1 MPLPARLRGFAAS
14 AGLARRRLLRLSRE
28 AAKEGRISSSPAS
41 LVRSTVR
48 RMRLPLLI
56 ALVAAVLPS
65 PAEAQQPGFPGTWAA
80 TKEAPKDLPPAPS
93 PPLGQRFALAVEG
106 DTVTLTRTGR
116 TGSLVLPMPLGSE
129 VRWRPPAQPCQA
141 DFVRIE
147 KMAMEGDAL
156 VFTLVGILPPGGSEP
171 RVNNIRYV
179 IRAEGPDA
187 ISVQSTIAQQGQ
199 PKPVATIYRKSAEP
213 MPPATDPEPLPI
225 KGVPAKATDAGWIA
239 AMWVATSANNVTTEE
254 RWTPPATGVML
265 GVGRTLRGADMPA
278 FEFLCIAEREGSLVY
293 FAMPNA
299 RTPATPFV
307 LTAITPDSM
316 TFENPSHDFPKLIRY
331 TRLPDGSLQTTISG
345 GPGTRERHVTL
356 KKQ

>member
-1 MPLPARLRGFAAS
+1 MGLPARLGRYAAS
-14 AGLARRRLLRLSRE
+14 AKSLLFNHPG
-28 AAKEGRISSSPAS
+28 AGRSK
-41 LVRSTVR
+41 VQ

-56 ALVAAVLPS
+56 ALVAALLPS
-65 PAEAQQPGFPGTWAA
+65 PAEAQQPDFTGTWVA
-80 TKEAPKDLPPAPS
+80 TKDAPKDLPPAPS

-106 DTVTLTRTGR
+106 GAVTLTRSGR
-116 TGSLVLPMPLGSE
+116 AGSLVLTLPLGSE
-129 VRWRPPAQPCQA
+129 VRWRPPAEPCQA

-156 VFTLVGILPPGGSEP
+156 VFTLVGIIPPGASES

-179 IRAEGPDA
+179 IRAEGADT

-199 PKPVATIYRKSAEP
+199 PKPVATIYRKSTEP
-213 MPPATDPEPLPI
+213 MPPAANPAPLPI
-225 KGVPAKATDAGWIA
+225 KGVPAKAADAGWIA
-239 AMWVATSANNVTTEE
+239 AMWAGTSANNVTTEE

-307 LTAITPDSM
+307 LTAITADSA